1 MEVVMRVAVLG
12 ASAKEERYSH
22 QAVLRLKEAG
32 HEVYP
37 VNPALSELA
46 GLKVWPDLSALRQNI
61 DTVTVY
67 LSAANSSGLADA
79 LCQLHPR
86 RVIFNPGA
94 ENSLLADKLRA
105 AGIEVQLA
113 CTLVLLKTNQF

>member
-1 MEVVMRVAVLG
+1 MRVAVLG

-22 QAVLRLKEAG
+22 QAVLRLHEAG
-32 HEVYP
+32 NEVYP
-37 VNPALSELA
+37 VNPALTEIA
-46 GLKVWPDLSALRQNI
+46 GLKVWPDLSSLPRNI

-67 LSAANSSGLADA
+67 LSAANSSPLAEP

-94 ENSLLADKLRA
+94 ENGQLAEKLQA
-105 AGIEVQLA
+105 AGIDVQLA
-113 CTLVLLKTNQF
+113 CTLVLLRTNQF